1 MRRPRAGRCASPAC
15 AVPRPALRRLL
26 ALLATAAAVLVAVLA
41 PAAPASAH
49 AVLLRTSPDSG
60 AILPDAPA
68 RVTLTFN
75 EPVRLVS
82 QDIDVVGPDGRQLR
96 GGRPTV
102 TGDGSVVHIPLPG
115 NLLRGTFL
123 VSYRIISAD
132 SHPVAGGF
140 SFSIGAPSKVAPAAT
155 GGTGAAEDPVVAV
168 AMPVTRYLGFAGLAL
183 LVGPVLVL
191 MSLWPRRL
199 TRRGPARM
207 VWLGVGLVACS
218 TIAELLLQG
227 PYSTGGG
234 LLSISE
240 HGLMEVLNTRFG
252 WAHVAR
258 LVVLVA
264 AVPLVAIV
272 TGEQRHRLAVG
283 ERIALL
289 VMATF
294 GVGTWG
300 YGGHPGTSPAPAV
313 TVLSDAVHVAGMS
326 VWLGGL
332 LMLVGFLL
340 PRART
345 SELAAVLPVWSRWAG
360 WSVGLLAVAGVAQAC
375 LQLGSVSAL
384 TGTTYGQLIIVKVVA
399 FGIVLVVA
407 SRSRAQVHRRVV
419 ARAQAPRSSPTP
431 SQVPVSGADE
441 SAYPDTVWDEVYG
454 GESGG
459 SDPVERPADPEPST
473 VDRPVL
479 RRLILVEVAIAA
491 LILGFTAV
499 LVQTTPARSAQRAVS
514 QQQNLPFSK
523 TLHSN
528 LFSMQVQVDPA
539 RRGRNTVHLIAY
551 HPSDGR
557 PVRVLEWHATA
568 SLPGGGIGPVDIPV
582 EQLSDNHVV
591 GDVVL
596 PRAGNW
602 KLAVTARVSEIDEAT
617 VTTTVPVH

>member
-1 MRRPRAGRCASPAC
+1 MSRTG
-15 AVPRPALRRLL
+15 PRPALRRLL
-26 ALLATAAAVLVAVLA
+26 AMLATAAAVLVAVLA

-60 AILPDAPA
+60 AILSDPPSS
-68 RVTLTFN
+68 VTLTFN
-75 EPVRLVS
+75 EPVRLVR
-82 QDIDVVGPDGRQLR
+82 QDIGVVGPDGRAVPGARAAL
-96 GGRPTV
+96 
-102 TGDGSVVHIPLPG
+102 TGNGSVLRIPLTGHLPK
-115 NLLRGTFL
+115 GTFL
-123 VSYRIISAD
+123 VSYRVISAD

-140 SFSIGAPSKVAPAAT
+140 SFSIGAPSKVAPAST

-168 AMPVTRYLGFAGLAL
+168 AMPVARYVGFAGLVL

-199 TRRGPARM
+199 TRRGPARL
-207 VWLGVGLVACS
+207 VRTGVALVAFS
-218 TIAELLLQG
+218 TVAELLLQG

-234 LLSISE
+234 LLSVSQHDLI
-240 HGLMEVLNTRFG
+240 EVLNTRFG
-252 WAHVAR
+252 WAHLAR
-258 LVVLVA
+258 LVLLVA
-264 AVPLVAIV
+264 AVPLLAIL
-272 TGEQRHRLAVG
+272 TAARRNRLATG
-283 ERIALL
+283 ERIALG
-289 VMATF
+289 VMAAF

-300 YGGHPGTSPAPAV
+300 YGGHPGTSPVPAV
-313 TVLSDAVHVAGMS
+313 TLLSDAVHVAGMS

-340 PRART
+340 PRARAG
-345 SELAAVLPVWSRWAG
+345 ELAAVLPVWSRWAA
-360 WSVGLLAVAGVAQAC
+360 WSVGLLAAAGVAQAC

-407 SRSRAQVHRRVV
+407 SRSRAVVRRQVV
-419 ARAQAPRSSPTP
+419 ARSVASRQAPAPEP
-431 SQVPVSGADE
+431 APEPVPVPGAD
-441 SAYPDTVWDEVYG
+441 SAYPDAVWDEVYG

-459 SDPVERPADPEPST
+459 VDPAERPPEPESST
-473 VDRPVL
+473 VDRSML
-479 RRLILVEVAIAA
+479 RRLVLVELAIAA

-499 LVQTTPARSAQRAVS
+499 LVQTTPARSAQRAAAS
-514 QQQNLPFSK
+514 QQQGLPFEK

-528 LFSMQVQVDPA
+528 LFSLQVQVEPA
-539 RRGRNTVHLIAY
+539 RTGSNTLHLIAY

-568 SLPGGGIGPVDIPV
+568 SLPGGGIGPVDVRLEP
-582 EQLSDNHVV
+582 LTDNHVLA
-591 GDVVL
+591 DVVL

-602 KLAVTARVSEIDEAT
+602 KFAFTVRVSEIDEAT